1 MHKTLKSTRIY
12 NPNNANIYKI
22 VLKGLLNFAKYYY
35 THAFQTQLIKA
46 YNDAIDNDDYKF
58 NQEIFWEVRVNIL
71 QSLAETKKPKNQSES
86 DTLMY
91 KIYVQYTKSSY
102 YPKHLGIVI

>member
-1 MHKTLKSTRIY
+1 MHKTLKSTRFY

-35 THAFQTQLIKA
+35 TRAFQTQLIKA

-58 NQEIFWEVRVNIL
+58 NQEIYLEVKGNIL
-71 QSLAETKKPKNQSES
+71 QSLAVTKNPKNQSEL

-102 YPKHLGIVI
+102 YPKHVGVVI